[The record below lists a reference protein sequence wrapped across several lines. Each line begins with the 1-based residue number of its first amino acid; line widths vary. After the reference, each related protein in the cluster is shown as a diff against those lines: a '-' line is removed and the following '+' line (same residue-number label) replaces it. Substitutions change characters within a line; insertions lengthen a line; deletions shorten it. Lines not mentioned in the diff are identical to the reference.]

1 MEKGRVNKQQK
12 LNIQFCHTE
21 RSFLFKMK
29 QLTCTDSFC
38 QAGRKQEARYLNK
51 LPCSPWLSLGFI
63 QTQAFSKAS
72 ALRLAL
78 CCLSISTYCFIISPY
93 STLFLSQPSLPCL
106 LPSPLTKLE
115 HINNAGFHSARFL
128 LLAERGMSSLLIA
141 EDLFSFAISASKLV

>member
-1 MEKGRVNKQQK
+1 
-12 LNIQFCHTE
+12 
-21 RSFLFKMK
+21 MK

-38 QAGRKQEARYLNK
+38 WAGRKQEARYLNE

-63 QTQAFSKAS
+63 QTQAFSKAP

-106 LPSPLTKLE
+106 LPSPVTKLKCD
-115 HINNAGFHSARFL
+115 NNARIHSPLFL
-128 LLAERGMSSLLIA
+128 MLAEGVMFSPLIA
-141 EDLFSFAISASKLV
+141 EVLCSFAISVWKACLGEGVGIYINLRTHWQER